1 MRCVY
6 ETDPMAMDP
15 EGGMDLG
22 APVADPD
29 LEGESL
35 APAGKREIPKGGEI

>member
-1 MRCVY
+1 MPI
-6 ETDPMAMDP
+6 DPIAM
-15 EGGMDLG
+15 EGESDLG

-35 APAGKREIPKGGEI
+35 SAAGKRELPKGGEI